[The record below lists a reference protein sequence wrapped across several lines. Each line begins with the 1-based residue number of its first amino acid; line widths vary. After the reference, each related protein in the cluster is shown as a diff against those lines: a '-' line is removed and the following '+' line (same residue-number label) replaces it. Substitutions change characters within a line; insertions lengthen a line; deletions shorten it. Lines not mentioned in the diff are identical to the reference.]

1 MCVILTVEAKAKRL
15 RNHVC
20 ETPFF
25 ANFRVVKFRRRDSA
39 VGEVLYTDITFIDTH
54 FATMPMVGGFGDAK
68 PADEDV
74 AAVLSHAAVAKAI
87 KNAAGPG
94 DVTPFSYKTQV
105 VRS

>member
-1 MCVILTVEAKAKRL
+1 MILYRRGEG
-15 RNHVC
+15 

-25 ANFRVVKFRRRDSA
+25 GKIFELSTRDSA
-39 VGEVLYTDITFIDTH
+39 VEVLYTDITFIDTH

-74 AAVLSHAAVAKAI
+74 AAVLSHAAVAEAI

-94 DVTPFSYKTQV
+94 EVTPFSYKTQV

>member
-1 MCVILTVEAKAKRL
+1 MCVILYRRGEG
-15 RNHVC
+15 

-25 ANFRVVKFRRRDSA
+25 GKIFANFKVSTPRFPDSA
-39 VGEVLYTDITFIDTH
+39 VEVLYTDITFIDTH